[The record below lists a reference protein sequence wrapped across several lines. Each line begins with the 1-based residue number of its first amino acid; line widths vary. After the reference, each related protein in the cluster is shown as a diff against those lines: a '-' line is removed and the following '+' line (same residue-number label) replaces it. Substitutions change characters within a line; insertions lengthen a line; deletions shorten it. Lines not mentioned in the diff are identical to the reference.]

1 MSKEKEVKESGNPSK
16 VQELTGIIYQAI
28 SGFYYVWSDSQSYAT
43 KPKGLF
49 RHHNTKP
56 LVGDYVK
63 FEIDLQEDRSVGRL
77 MEILPRQNELRRP
90 TVANVDFAL
99 VVTALVEPNFSYN
112 LLDYFLVSVESY
124 RIKPIIVLT
133 KYDLL
138 IEQKGEEAAKQ
149 QIQEIEELYRKIGY
163 QVILLDQS
171 PERLEHLKNVI
182 GEGIYVVMGQ
192 SGVGKSTLLNQLI
205 PSAAINTAAI
215 SDSLNRGKH
224 TTREVTLYRYHDG
237 LLADTPGFS
246 AIEFDSLE
254 VADVSACFPEIF
266 QKSIDCKFRSCLHL
280 EEPSCAV
287 KEAVETGEIAGTRYQ
302 NYLQIL
308 KRIENRKPKY

>member
-1 MSKEKEVKESGNPSK
+1 MPEDKKAQAKGNKNSI
-16 VQELTGIIYQAI
+16 QELTGIIYQAI
-28 SGFYYVWSDSQSYAT
+28 SGFYYVWSDNQSYPT

-63 FEIDLQEDRSVGRL
+63 FEIDPAEDRSVGRL
-77 MEILPRQNELRRP
+77 MEILPRENELRRP
-90 TVANVDFAL
+90 TVANVDYAL

-124 RIKPIIVLT
+124 RIEPIIVLT

-138 IEQKGEEAAKQ
+138 IEKKGPAAAGQ
-149 QIQEIEELYRKIGY
+149 FVEELKELYQKIGY
-163 QVILLDQS
+163 QVVVLDQS
-171 PERLEHLKNVI
+171 PESLESLKQVI

-205 PSAAINTAAI
+205 PTAAIDTAAI

-224 TTREVTLYRYHDG
+224 TTREVTLYRYHEG

-254 VADVSACFPEIF
+254 VQDVSACFPEIF

-280 EEPSCAV
+280 EEPACAV
-287 KEAVETGEIAGTRYQ
+287 KAAVETGEIASSRYQ
-302 NYLQIL
+302 NYLQIVE
-308 KRIENRKPKY
+308 RIEKRKPKY